1 MMKLQPA
8 DGSKKKI
15 DYRAMHETESLLRG
29 LGLHTVCVQARCP
42 NISECFHRKT
52 ATFLILGEICTRGC
66 GFCGV
71 GRGAPRTVDP
81 GEPGRVAEAVIRM
94 GLRHAVIT
102 SVTRDDL
109 PDGGAGIFAD
119 CIRALRKRDASLKI
133 EVLVPDFG
141 GDELCVCTVTS
152 AGPDI
157 FGHNIETVPSLY
169 GSARDG
175 DYGRSIR
182 VLSYAK
188 ACSRGL
194 RTKSGLLVG
203 LGETASELEAVFRDL
218 RGAGCDYLSIG
229 QYLRPGKVNL
239 PVASRLPTEAFE
251 RYKIRALEAGFLHVE
266 SGPYVRSSYC
276 ADRYE

>member
-1 MMKLQPA
+1 
-8 DGSKKKI
+8 
-15 DYRAMHETESLLRG
+15 MHETESLLRG

-52 ATFLILGEICTRGC
+52 ATFLILGETCTRGC

-71 GRGAPRTVDP
+71 RRGAPRPADP
-81 GEPGRVAEAVIRM
+81 EEPERVAEAVARM
-94 GLRHAVIT
+94 GLRHAVVT

-119 CIRALRKRDASLKI
+119 CIRALRKRDATLKI

-141 GDELCVCTVTS
+141 GEASCVRMVAS

-169 GSARDG
+169 GAARNG
-175 DYGRSIR
+175 DYGRSLE
-182 VLSYAK
+182 VLSWAK

-194 RTKSGLLVG
+194 RTKSGILVG
-203 LGETASELEAVFRDL
+203 MGETAPEVELVLRDL
-218 RGAGCDYLSIG
+218 RRVGCDYLSIG
-229 QYLRPGKVNL
+229 QYLRPSKGNI
-239 PVASRLPTEAFE
+239 PVASRVPPEAFE
-251 RYKIRALEAGFLHVE
+251 RYKIMALKLGFLHVE
-266 SGPYVRSSYC
+266 SGTYVRSSYL
-276 ADRYE
+276 ADCYESADEPAR